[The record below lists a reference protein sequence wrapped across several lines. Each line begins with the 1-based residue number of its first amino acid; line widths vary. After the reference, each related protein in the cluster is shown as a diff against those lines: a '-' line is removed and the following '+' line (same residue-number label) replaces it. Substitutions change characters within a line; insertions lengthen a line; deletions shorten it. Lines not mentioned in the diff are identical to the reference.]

1 MMQVTIVCL
10 ILGSMYL
17 ASRWLGAR
25 AQVAELQR
33 KVSALKRQLGQR
45 R

>member
-1 MMQVTIVCL
+1 MMQVTIVGL
-10 ILGSMYL
+10 LGASLYL

-33 KVSALKRQLGQR
+33 KVTALKRQLGQR

>member
-1 MMQVTIVCL
+1 MIQVTIVCL
-10 ILGSMYL
+10 LGGTLFL
-17 ASRWLGAR
+17 ASRWLAAR

-33 KVSALKRQLGQR
+33 RVTALKRQLGQR